1 VLLLA
6 LSTGHK
12 LGLGLAGAVFAGYAL
27 IVSMVI
33 PRRWPQFP
41 GRRWFPWF
49 LVVSALL
56 FVGMMA
62 AVVNFGKASEAA
74 VTGTKVPV
82 TEVEYKVE
90 LPKTTF
96 APGTYTFE
104 VTNKGQLTHNL
115 TIAGKGQGG
124 TDSTKDIGPGSNSSV
139 TVELE
144 SGHHY
149 DFYCSI
155 PGHRQQGM
163 NQVVAVS

>member
-12 LGLGLAGAVFAGYAL
+12 LGLGLAGAVFVSYAL

-41 GRRWFPWF
+41 GRRGLPWF
-49 LVVSALL
+49 IAASVLL
-56 FVGMMA
+56 TIGMLA
-62 AVVNFGKASEAA
+62 AVVNFGKESEAA
-74 VTGTKVPV
+74 VTGQKVPV
-82 TEVEYKVE
+82 TEVEYKIE

-124 TDSTKDIGPGSNSSV
+124 TEATKDIGPGGTGSL
-139 TVELE
+139 TVKLE
-144 SGHHY
+144 AGKHY

-163 NQVVAVS
+163 NEVVAVS